1 MKNKERVIDL
11 RQFFIYLWENIL
23 ILIIVG
29 ALGAG
34 ALAVR
39 DYKKQKSSAAPA
51 ASLQGIIRQN
61 QDSFF
66 NVLRNYTDT
75 NKPAHTA
82 ESRVKLY
89 MDFNIDGFEDGEK
102 LDNNNIIT
110 QLSNDACY
118 LVVSESAMDR
128 IIEKLD
134 LRQYDDMKNITGYD
148 LSWIVNKNMQGVHIM
163 NITVTDVNAARA
175 HDIAEAVAEEFM
187 ANAKSYGLVKDIKV
201 IDKASRDADVV
212 IGKSALN
219 KKGLIKKFIVG
230 GALGVVMTVVILLII
245 FIIKDA
251 VRTGEDID
259 FSGLERF
266 GRFSLKKKV
275 KEENLKKFA
284 AGLDNPKYGKVIS
297 LIPLDKGG
305 VSVDIVDG
313 IKGAFEGIGKK
324 AEVITSEDDIPLYD
338 DKKIAEKTIGVDYL
352 IICTKD
358 LISSADARVA
368 IKHSDSAVLLA
379 GYGKTRMASLLDA
392 AESLKDSDAGIIGVT
407 LLG

>member
-1 MKNKERVIDL
+1 
-11 RQFFIYLWENIL
+11 
-23 ILIIVG
+23 
-29 ALGAG
+29 
-34 ALAVR
+34 
-39 DYKKQKSSAAPA
+39 
-51 ASLQGIIRQN
+51 
-61 QDSFF
+61 
-66 NVLRNYTDT
+66 
-75 NKPAHTA
+75 
-82 ESRVKLY
+82 

-259 FSGLERF
+259 FSGFERF
-266 GRFSLKKKV
+266 GRFSLKRKV

-324 AEVITSEDDIPLYD
+324 AEVITSEDDIP
-338 DKKIAEKTIGVDYL
+338 
-352 IICTKD
+352 
-358 LISSADARVA
+358 
-368 IKHSDSAVLLA
+368 
-379 GYGKTRMASLLDA
+379 
-392 AESLKDSDAGIIGVT
+392 
-407 LLG
+407 